1 VCAAVFSVASPDPDS
16 DSDPTRPCPTP
27 TPTRPAPTPT
37 PTPTPAR
44 PRPRLRPHPTDPDQA
59 RPRPDHERIATCEG
73 KLAPGKQI
81 NTADNR
87 ATTCWGSWTLDSKQ
101 HSRRRDHELLGQLGP
116 RKTNDTAGRWTA
128 TCREGLAPGK
138 RINTLGR
145 RSTTCRGQLGPTIT
159 NHQTRTRDRDLRGA
173 TNTRKSVS
181 TQADA
186 RQRPAG
192 RNWAPEKQINAS
204 GNGTPTCWG
213 ATGPGETNQHSR
225 AHDATCWTTGPRQ
238 THQHSGLHDQ
248 DLLGASGLRKTN
260 RHSQTRDRDWGPG
273 RTQPETGPPTAGHNW
288 PRKKSTQTGNK

>member
-1 VCAAVFSVASPDPDS
+1 MCAAVFSVASPDPDS
-16 DSDPTRPCPTP
+16 DS
-27 TPTRPAPTPT
+27 
-37 PTPTPAR
+37 
-44 PRPRLRPHPTDPDQA
+44 DPDQA

-101 HSRRRDHELLGQLGP
+101 HSRRHDRDLLGQLGP

-213 ATGPGETNQHSR
+213 GQLALEKQISTAGHRT
-225 AHDATCWTTGPRQ
+225 ATCWATGPRQ
-238 THQHSGLHDQ
+238 THQHGGLHDQ